1 MISSKLRERDRDF
14 MRGGDLELVRRRRE
28 EMQVELRK
36 VKRSEIA
43 AKRRA
48 LTSQS
53 HFHTSQPTFNIPSPT
68 DHAKLSAPPSILEA
82 TKISTHRKAQLAV
95 ELLRNGANT
104 DRAKALSS
112 LRRVLTAEDSP
123 LAAIAGLGTI
133 PQLLK
138 IVGEEDEEMVLEA
151 VWCLTNLTAGP
162 SEVSEKLVDLGGLL
176 ALYQLLSHKNTAI
189 RDQAIWTLSN
199 IAGDSVQHRDQVISM
214 GTVEVVTQLL
224 VSGQAK
230 TLTSIETIAWLLS
243 NVCRGSPQPPSSIIA
258 RVLQLAPGFL
268 SMEKPGI
275 LATACWML
283 SHLTNSGL
291 VETLEAVLNA
301 GIVGRLLELI
311 TRTDAENVQIPAL
324 RTLGN
329 ILTGDDSQAQ
339 TLINLGLL
347 QHLTLLL
354 ASDKR
359 EIRREAIWC
368 FSNITA
374 GTEEQAMTVA
384 KHNCVHRI
392 VEALSDSDFG
402 VKKEAVWTISNLT
415 HFLDC
420 NIYDGMMSNGV
431 LELMIRVLDHQ
442 DAEILLLAL
451 DAISRLLRANSCA
464 AIPRFEALQGF
475 SRLEFLRD
483 HSNISVHSKAGELI
497 REFSG
502 DVDLPDRMDMQDPP
516 ESSFQFS

>member
-1 MISSKLRERDRDF
+1 
-14 MRGGDLELVRRRRE
+14 
-28 EMQVELRK
+28 MQVELRK

-82 TKISTHRKAQLAV
+82 TKISPHRKAQLAV
-95 ELLRNGANT
+95 ELLRNGAST

-138 IVGEEDEEMVLEA
+138 IVGEEEDEEMVLEA

-176 ALYQLLSHKNTAI
+176 ALYQLLSHKNTDI

-224 VSGQAK
+224 VSGQVK

-243 NVCRGSPQPPSSIIA
+243 NVCRGSPQPPSSIVT

-268 SMEKPGI
+268 SMEKSGI

-311 TRTDAENVQIPAL
+311 TRTDVENVQIPAL

-354 ASDKR
+354 TSDKR

-420 NIYDGMMSNGV
+420 NIYDGMMNNGV

-451 DAISRLLRANSCA
+451 DAISRLLRANSSA

-475 SRLEFLRD
+475 GRLEFLRD